1 MDILNSM
8 ESQEVFIIH
17 QMPTSTAFGVRVDN
31 GEKVFINSKLAKKHA
46 IEEEQVRTFILIPNA
61 KIDIPWQAVGV
72 SENAEEITPRVENA
86 NLEDRISE
94 HFKKEDN
101 QVASTSK
108 VLADALDVDIVS
120 MQSALARMHNAGEM
134 TKAQVHC
141 RGGQDKASW
150 ILWAPSADWYEL

>member
-1 MDILNSM
+1 MDILNNM

-72 SENAEEITPRVENA
+72 SGNAEDIAPRVENA
-86 NLEDRISE
+86 NLEDRIVE
-94 HFKKEDN
+94 YFNKEDN

-108 VLADALDVDIVS
+108 VLADALDVDVVS
-120 MQSALARMHNAGEM
+120 LQSALVRMHNAGGM

-141 RGGQDKASW
+141 KGGQDKASW
-150 ILWAPSADWYEL
+150 VLVAPSADWYES